1 MAKAERDYIIP
12 PTDNAV
18 FPAMPPARLGVLPR
32 KPDEIE
38 LLAVIATAIA
48 AADRAD
54 AILAAVDHLPVN
66 DQRHA
71 TALSQAR
78 DCMRPYHTAV
88 ARAAATPVTT
98 MLGMKAKAAL
108 CLRRYRH
115 DANGF
120 DLARSLMHDILAAED

>member
-18 FPAMPPARLGVLPR
+18 FPAMPPARFGALPR
-32 KPDEIE
+32 TPDDIE
-38 LLAVIATAIA
+38 LLAVIAAAIA

-54 AILAAVDHLPVN
+54 AILATVDHLPVN

-78 DCMRPYHTAV
+78 ECMRRITLRWSGRQGRPS
-88 ARAAATPVTT
+88 RRC
-98 MLGMKAKAAL
+98 LG
-108 CLRRYRH
+108 
-115 DANGF
+115 
-120 DLARSLMHDILAAED
+120 